1 MRQELYN
8 VIDNLNFGEGKKMK
22 AIIDITAIRGAIT
35 VDNDNAQEIV
45 SATKELM
52 SHIAQKNNLN
62 SPDKKIISI
71 LISTTKDLTATY
83 PAATLREMGYN
94 DAALFSSQEPDIQ
107 NSLSKCIRLM
117 VNVASYKDILEPK
130 HVYLRKAQALRPDLV
145 D

>member
-83 PAATLREMGYN
+83 PAATLREMGFN
-94 DAALFSSQEPDIQ
+94 DAELF
-107 NSLSKCIRLM
+107 
-117 VNVASYKDILEPK
+117 
-130 HVYLRKAQALRPDLV
+130 
-145 D
+145 